1 MQETIHDCTW
11 DEETGRPLTK
21 LDRELDD
28 ILQSGEDLDYVDM
41 SLITEQI
48 TRPSAA
54 TTSNTFIPQLDTN
67 TVSTF
72 GTVKDRTTRTIG
84 LTRSQEV
91 DADDKSILSGITLD
105 SRMSKMESEFSS
117 MADMLKI
124 LVGRSNTGTTETHP
138 STIPGAGDT
147 LVSPATGS

>member
-54 TTSNTFIPQLDTN
+54 TTSNTFIPHW
-67 TVSTF
+67 
-72 GTVKDRTTRTIG
+72 I
-84 LTRSQEV
+84 LTQYPH
-91 DADDKSILSGITLD
+91 SIQ
-105 SRMSKMESEFSS
+105 
-117 MADMLKI
+117 
-124 LVGRSNTGTTETHP
+124 
-138 STIPGAGDT
+138 
-147 LVSPATGS
+147 